1 MRFYSKIILLLCV
14 LGEGESWSL
23 YRLQVPSDKNMDNDV
38 LSATKVLQSRNCT
51 ILKVVKE
58 TLCIDFICSSSETFE
73 NEFNGT
79 VSSLQSDLSSI
90 VEVAKSFYNSS
101 TELINDSALL
111 DFESFPSYEELE
123 KYLLHLKKTYPQ
135 LIELKVVGKTHEN
148 RSLYFL
154 KIGQIYERI
163 EKKAVFI
170 DGGIHA
176 REWGSVSSV
185 AYIISRLVELFN
197 DPTQRL
203 LDARAKVNW
212 YIMPLVNPD
221 GYEFTRTTNRLWRK
235 NRAPPPSG
243 SGCYGVD
250 LNRNWNVSG
259 YGVGASDNPCSEI
272 YKGPYPDSEPEVKA
286 AKELLSTLKDIHF
299 YLGFHSYGSY
309 ILTPFGYT
317 TDLPKDNERI
327 TRVGH
332 SMRKAIY
339 NLHGRNYSVGS
350 PANIFYVAGGAS
362 DDYSKLS
369 GIPTSMTIEL
379 PEVNGGGFVLP
390 PNKIKEI
397 GKEAWASI
405 LPVSIHVVEHEDQEV
420 KDSFYVIKKDLL

>member
-38 LSATKVLQSRNCT
+38 LVATKVLQSRNCT

-58 TLCIDFICSSSETFE
+58 ILCIDFICSSSETFE

-79 VSSLQSDLSSI
+79 VPFQAMKNWKI
-90 VEVAKSFYNSS
+90 
-101 TELINDSALL
+101 
-111 DFESFPSYEELE
+111 
-123 KYLLHLKKTYPQ
+123 
-135 LIELKVVGKTHEN
+135 VGKTHEN

-250 LNRNWNVSG
+250 LNRNWNVH
-259 YGVGASDNPCSEI
+259 I
-272 YKGPYPDSEPEVKA
+272 QI
-286 AKELLSTLKDIHF
+286 LSQ
-299 YLGFHSYGSY
+299 
-309 ILTPFGYT
+309 
-317 TDLPKDNERI
+317 R
-327 TRVGH
+327 
-332 SMRKAIY
+332 
-339 NLHGRNYSVGS
+339 
-350 PANIFYVAGGAS
+350 
-362 DDYSKLS
+362 
-369 GIPTSMTIEL
+369 
-379 PEVNGGGFVLP
+379 
-390 PNKIKEI
+390 
-397 GKEAWASI
+397 
-405 LPVSIHVVEHEDQEV
+405 
-420 KDSFYVIKKDLL
+420 